1 MLPCPNLVNTSLFV
15 LWMLTPSNA
24 QSAEPTPE
32 TRNSQVFLT
41 SGTVQ
46 KLSPDEKTIVI
57 QHEAISNFMAAM
69 TMPFHV
75 KSAREL
81 TGLQPGDKIQFRLHV
96 TESESWVDGIVRS
109 GAASPPSVAPT
120 PATGPVGAKF
130 TNELGHAVNLSEL
143 RGQALAITFFYTRC
157 PLPDACPRLAKNFQV
172 VSQKLAALSNAPTNW
187 RCLSISFDPDFDS
200 PAILRAYAMSYH
212 YDPAHWT
219 FLTGPPEKIARL
231 AQDADFTFIA
241 DGNGFNH
248 NFRTLIVDAH
258 GRLQTVL
265 PAGGDLSDQIVSELL
280 KAAAVTNQ
288 TD

>member
-1 MLPCPNLVNTSLFV
+1 
-15 LWMLTPSNA
+15 MLTVSNA

-41 SGTVQ
+41 SGVVQ
-46 KLSPDEKTIVI
+46 KLSPDEKTVVI

-69 TMPFHV
+69 TMPFNV
-75 KSAREL
+75 RSAREL
-81 TGLQPGDKIQFRLHV
+81 TGLQPGDNIHFQLHV
-96 TESESWVDGIVRS
+96 TESESWVDGIVKI
-109 GAASPPSVAPT
+109 GAAAPPPVAPS
-120 PATGPVGAKF
+120 PAPGPLDAKF
-130 TNELGHAVNLSEL
+130 TNELGQTVNLSDF

-157 PLPDACPRLAKNFQV
+157 PLPDACPRLSKNFEV
-172 VSQKLAALSNAPTNW
+172 VSQKLAALPNAPTNW
-187 RCLSISFDPDFDS
+187 HCLSISFDPEFDS
-200 PAILRAYAMSYH
+200 PAMLRAYAMSYH

-231 AQDADFTFIA
+231 AHDADFTFIA

-265 PAGGDLSDQIVSELL
+265 PTGGDLSDQIVSELL
-280 KAAAVTNQ
+280 KAAAATNRA
-288 TD
+288 D